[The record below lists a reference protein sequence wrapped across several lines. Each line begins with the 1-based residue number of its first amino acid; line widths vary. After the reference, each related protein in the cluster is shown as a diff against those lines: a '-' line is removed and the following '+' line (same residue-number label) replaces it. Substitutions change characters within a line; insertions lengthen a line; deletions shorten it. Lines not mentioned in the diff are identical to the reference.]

1 MQNIATHKS
10 ASLCGGSRSD
20 LGFAGCQANDDE
32 EEYDDDEEEEYDD
45 DEDDHDDYDDIVDD
59 DNNDNHAVQIQAC
72 CWLPGWPGKAIS
84 ELASKQTIMH
94 AVADC

>member
-1 MQNIATHKS
+1 MKTMQNIATHKS

-32 EEYDDDEEEEYDD
+32 EE
-45 DEDDHDDYDDIVDD
+45 DDHDDHDDIVDD
-59 DNNDNHAVQIQAC
+59 DNNDDHDVQIQAS

-84 ELASKQTIMH
+84 QLAWKQTIMH
-94 AVADC
+94 ADC

>member
-1 MQNIATHKS
+1 MKTTQNIATHKS

-32 EEYDDDEEEEYDD
+32 EEYDDDE
-45 DEDDHDDYDDIVDD
+45 DDHDDYIVDD
-59 DNNDNHAVQIQAC
+59 DNNGDHDVQIQAC

-84 ELASKQTIMH
+84 QLAWKQTIMH
-94 AVADC
+94 ADC

>member
-32 EEYDDDEEEEYDD
+32 EEYDDD

-59 DNNDNHAVQIQAC
+59 DNNDDLDVHIQAC
-72 CWLPGWPGKAIS
+72 SWLPGCPRKAIS

-94 AVADC
+94 ADW

>member
-1 MQNIATHKS
+1 MKTMQNIATHKS

-20 LGFAGCQANDDE
+20 LGFAGCQTND
-32 EEYDDDEEEEYDD
+32 DDDEEYNE
-45 DEDDHDDYDDIVDD
+45 DEDDPDDSDDIVDD
-59 DNNDNHAVQIQAC
+59 DLDVHIQAW

-94 AVADC
+94 ADW

>member
-1 MQNIATHKS
+1 MKTMQNIATHKS

-32 EEYDDDEEEEYDD
+32 EE
-45 DEDDHDDYDDIVDD
+45 DDHDDHDDIVDD
-59 DNNDNHAVQIQAC
+59 DNNDDHDVQIQAC

-84 ELASKQTIMH
+84 QLAWKQTIMH
-94 AVADC
+94 ADC

>member
-20 LGFAGCQANDDE
+20 LGFAGCQANDDD
-32 EEYDDDEEEEYDD
+32 EEYDVD
-45 DEDDHDDYDDIVDD
+45 DEDDTDDSDDIVDD
-59 DNNDNHAVQIQAC
+59 DNNDDHDVQIQAS

-84 ELASKQTIMH
+84 QLAWKQTIMH
-94 AVADC
+94 ADY

>member
-20 LGFAGCQANDDE
+20 LGFAGCQANDD
-32 EEYDDDEEEEYDD
+32 DEEYDD
-45 DEDDHDDYDDIVDD
+45 DEDDHDDDIVDD
-59 DNNDNHAVQIQAC
+59 DNNGDHDVQIQAC

-84 ELASKQTIMH
+84 QLAWKQTIMH
-94 AVADC
+94 ADC

>member
-20 LGFAGCQANDDE
+20 LGFAGCQANDD
-32 EEYDDDEEEEYDD
+32 
-45 DEDDHDDYDDIVDD
+45 DEDDYDDYDDIVDD
-59 DNNDNHAVQIQAC
+59 DNNGDHDVQIQAC

-84 ELASKQTIMH
+84 QLAWKQTIMH
-94 AVADC
+94 ADC